1 MHLAE
6 PDTSL
11 CRQIYALETGLGP
24 LKCNEKGYGSRFSG
38 YLAFYSHVRWSFSKR
53 QSMLAYSGFLEK
65 NGDSSTFPHF
75 RPAIFFPRGLRGRF
89 AALRTLVFLPP
100 QIISKAGKI
109 RAVLRTTGL
118 PRPKASLD
126 RPS

>member
-75 RPAIFFPRGLRGRF
+75 RPAIFFPARSARQVCGAADVSIFTAADYIQGGKNTGRASHNGPAEAEGL
-89 AALRTLVFLPP
+89 T
-100 QIISKAGKI
+100 
-109 RAVLRTTGL
+109 
-118 PRPKASLD
+118 
-126 RPS
+126 